1 MTTATITTTPPPTAA
16 TTTVTAMTTATITT
30 TTPPTA
36 ATTTVTA
43 TTASTTTTTM
53 SDDRVKLFHFRAARF
68 KKLSQ
73 TFLVHKFEIKLN
85 NKNSLKLHLGSPLRY
100 R

>member
-16 TTTVTAMTTATITT
+16 TTTVTAMTTAT
-30 TTPPTA
+30 TPPTA
-36 ATTTVTA
+36 VTA
-43 TTASTTTTTM
+43 TTASTTTATM

>member
-16 TTTVTAMTTATITT
+16 TTTVTAMTTAT
-30 TTPPTA
+30 TPPTA
-36 ATTTVTA
+36 VTA

>member
-1 MTTATITTTPPPTAA
+1 MTTATITTTPPPTA
-16 TTTVTAMTTATITT
+16 TTVTAMTTATITT

-36 ATTTVTA
+36 ATITTTTPPTA
-43 TTASTTTTTM
+43 ATTTM

>member
-43 TTASTTTTTM
+43 TTASTTTTM